1 MIDLKRLFMFAG
13 MVVLVVMQVSALGIT
28 PGRTT
33 LQFEPGVEQ
42 TVEFT
47 VINSEQEDMQLV
59 LLVQGELNQT
69 IALSTTSWD
78 VAASESEKKL
88 SYVFRAPSTLTPGT
102 RTAEII
108 VIKLPKRGATGATFV
123 GAAVGVTTQLHVL
136 VPYPGKYAEPDL
148 NIAGPDDSGKV
159 TFLIPTVSRG
169 ELDLV
174 RVRATVEVYT
184 ALNEKIITLSSN
196 EVSLASGARAEL
208 VAEWDASAVAPGSY
222 RAVVNVLYDEGVTKV
237 EKTFE
242 VGKRVLELQNVEVND
257 FSLGEIAK
265 FELLI
270 ENKWSQPIS
279 GAYADMVV
287 YNAQRE
293 IMANFKSATY
303 EVPALGKALLV
314 TFWDTEGVKEGT
326 YDSSVFL
333 RYDEHSDQQ
342 DFKLKVS
349 SNDISVIG
357 LGYVISKD
365 SGDSGES
372 NTLVIVLA
380 TIIGVLV
387 LINVLWFLVLRKKF
401 SARK

>member
-1 MIDLKRLFMFAG
+1 MRSSSRFLVFAVLLVW
-13 MVVLVVMQVSALGIT
+13 VVAHVSALGIT

-33 LQFEPGVEQ
+33 LRFEPGVEQ

-47 VINSEQEDMQLV
+47 VINSEREDVQLV
-59 LLVQGELNQT
+59 LLVQGELNQSIT
-69 IALSTTSWD
+69 LPAATWD
-78 VAASESEKKL
+78 MSASESEKKL
-88 SYVFRAPSTLTPGT
+88 SYTFKAPPSLKPGT
-102 RTAEII
+102 RTAELV
-108 VIKLPKRGATGATFV
+108 VIKLPKQSATGATFV
-123 GAAVGVTTQLHVL
+123 GAAVGVITQLHVL

-159 TFLIPTVSRG
+159 TFLVPTVSRG
-169 ELDLV
+169 ELDLA
-174 RVRATVEVYT
+174 RVRATIDIYT
-184 ALNEKIITLSSN
+184 ALNEKIATISSN
-196 EVSLASGARAEL
+196 EASLASGARAEL

-222 RAVVNVLYDEGVTKV
+222 RAVAAVLYDEGVTQV

-242 VGKRVLELQNVEVND
+242 VGKRALELQGVEVND

-279 GAYADMVV
+279 GAYADMIV

-333 RYDEHSDQQ
+333 RYGEHSDQQ

-365 SGDSGES
+365 SGDSGTS
-372 NTLVIVLA
+372 NTLVIVLS

-387 LINVLWFLVLRKKF
+387 LINLLWFLVLRKKF